1 MKRILLMAVSC
12 LMMFGTL
19 SFAADYRSGIQWEE
33 PPFVEPGQTP
43 GAPPSDAIVLFD
55 GTTLDAWTG
64 GPWDLKDGILTVVP
78 KSDNLKTKQL
88 FGSCQVHLEYR
99 LPGPEGH
106 DYLQRLRT
114 RTPKYRERYLNR

>member
-33 PPFVEPGQTP
+33 PPLVEPGQTP

-55 GTTLDAWTG
+55 GTNLDAWTG
-64 GPWDLKDGILTVVP
+64 GPWDLKDGILPLFPNRTI
-78 KSDNLKTKQL
+78 LKQNSFSEAVRFTWSIAFPVLKGTMV
-88 FGSCQVHLEYR
+88 F
-99 LPGPEGH
+99 
-106 DYLQRLRT
+106 LRRAT
-114 RTPKYRERYLNR
+114 AAFF